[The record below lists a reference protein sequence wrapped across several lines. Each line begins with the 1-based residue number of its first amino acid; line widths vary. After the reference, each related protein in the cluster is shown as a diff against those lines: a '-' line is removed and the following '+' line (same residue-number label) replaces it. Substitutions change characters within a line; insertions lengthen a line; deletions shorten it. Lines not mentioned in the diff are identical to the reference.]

1 MPDIDQIARAI
12 QADCACTGLR
22 QVTRLVSRLYDE
34 TLRPAGLQAS
44 QLPVLVAVARFGEGG
59 ARISALADVLGMDRT
74 TLSRN
79 LRPLEKQG
87 LVRVARAADDARA
100 RTVLLSRAGERTLE
114 KVFPL
119 WQRAQ
124 QRLRDLV
131 GVQRV
136 AELRDRLDRVAQ
148 AVSQGAPAA

>member
-12 QADCACTGLR
+12 QSDCACTSLR
-22 QVTRLVSRLYDE
+22 QTSRVVSRLYDE
-34 TLRPAGLQAS
+34 LLRPAGLQAS
-44 QLPVLVAVARFGEGG
+44 QLPVLVAVVRFGESG

-79 LRPLEKQG
+79 LVPLEKQG
-87 LVRVARAADDARA
+87 LVRVARAPEDARA
-100 RTVLLSRAGERTLE
+100 RVVLLTRAGERALE

-124 QRLRDLV
+124 HRLRDLV
-131 GVQRV
+131 GTQRLH
-136 AELRDRLDRVAQ
+136 ELREGLSRVSD
-148 AVSQGAPAA
+148 AVSAGTPAR